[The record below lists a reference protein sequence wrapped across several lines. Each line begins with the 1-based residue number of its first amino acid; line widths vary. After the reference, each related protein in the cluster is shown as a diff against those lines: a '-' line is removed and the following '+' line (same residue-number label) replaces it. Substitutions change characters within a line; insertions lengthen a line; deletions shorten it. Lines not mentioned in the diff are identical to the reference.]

1 MSTRVFRSG
10 SLGRPRTRRIHLA
23 ALGCKVSH
31 VEARAAASRLDG
43 APGPGPDVVLVHA
56 CTVTARA
63 DRDAR
68 RLLRRLRREHP
79 GARVVV
85 SGCLA
90 QRDPGG
96 LARLDEVDLV
106 VGHSRL
112 DALPEVLAAREAGLL
127 PSKTAWAPP
136 GEGTLPLW
144 AKDSDRTRAFLKVQD
159 GCERRCAFCVVP
171 ALRGTER
178 SASPEEVEAEVRGLA
193 DSGVPEVVLT
203 GVHLAAFG
211 RDRGTDL
218 LSLLLRLEADPPGC
232 RVRLSSLE
240 PMEAGDALV
249 SHVTSSRVV
258 VPHLHLP
265 LQSGSDRVLR
275 RMRRGLTAA
284 RFRALARRAL
294 AGNPR
299 LHLATDLI
307 VGFPGEDEDDFLAT
321 RDLAE
326 EIGFGSLH
334 VFPYSAR
341 PGTAAAT
348 CAPVP
353 AEVVSRRA
361 RALRRLGERARTSFA
376 ERAAGSVADVVVL
389 RGGRGLTDNYLDVD
403 LRELDP
409 APVPGSRLPLLLRGV
424 DGALVGAFPPV
435 SPIAAPPC

>member
-10 SLGRPRTRRIHLA
+10 PLGQPRARRIHLA
-23 ALGCKVSH
+23 ALGCKVSR
-31 VEARAAASRLDG
+31 VEAGAAASRLDG
-43 APGPGPDVVLVHA
+43 TLGPGRDLVLVHA

-90 QRDPGG
+90 QRDPEG

-112 DALPEVLAAREAGLL
+112 DALPELLAQREAGLL
-127 PSKTAWAPP
+127 PTKTAWAAP
-136 GEGTLPLW
+136 GEGALPLW
-144 AKDSDRTRAFLKVQD
+144 AKEPDRTRAFLKVQD
-159 GCERRCAFCVVP
+159 GCDRRCAFCVVP
-171 ALRGTER
+171 ALRGAER
-178 SASPEEVEAEVRGLA
+178 SARPEDVEAELRRLA
-193 DSGVPEVVLT
+193 DAGVPEVVLT

-249 SHVTSSRVV
+249 AHVSSSRVV

-307 VGFPGEDEDDFLAT
+307 VGFPGEEEDDFLAT

-326 EIGFGSLH
+326 ETGFGSLH
-334 VFPYSAR
+334 VFPYSPR
-341 PGTAAAT
+341 PGTAAARS
-348 CAPVP
+348 APVP
-353 AEVVSRRA
+353 ADVVARRA
-361 RALRRLGERARTSFA
+361 RLLRRLDERARASFA
-376 ERAAGSVADVVVL
+376 ARAVGSVADVVTL

-403 LRELDP
+403 LCGLEP
-409 APVPGSRLPLLLRGV
+409 APVPGSRLRLLLQTV
-424 DGALVGAFPPV
+424 DGSLVAAFPPA